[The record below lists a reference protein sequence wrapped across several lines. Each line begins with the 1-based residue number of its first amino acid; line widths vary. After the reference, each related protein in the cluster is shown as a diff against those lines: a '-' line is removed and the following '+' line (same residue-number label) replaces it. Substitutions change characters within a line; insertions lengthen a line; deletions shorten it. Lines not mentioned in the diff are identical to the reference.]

1 MDKNKDFLYG
11 IGSVKFDDFT
21 IGYIEK
27 GSFDFGGIKPE
38 SVDVDAEQVPDAP
51 VLTLLQKNGQ
61 ISPTFNLIQLN
72 YKNIHAVM
80 GGTLIGGEENPTG
93 WSAPSALMQK
103 SGKWVIVLVSG
114 QTIVIPNGTI
124 IANLGGK
131 LTLTEV
137 AKIECQLKVNKPSDG
152 GAPYSIVDSEASLTT
167 VSNMQ
172 SSSPVAQLSEASQE
186 AGEET
191 KSGTS
196 AKVTTKA
203 ANG

>member
-27 GSFDFGGIKPE
+27 GSFDFGGVKPE

-72 YKNIHAVM
+72 YKNIHAVL
-80 GGTLIGGEENPTG
+80 GGTLLGGEENPKG
-93 WSAPSALMQK
+93 WSAPSNLMQK
-103 SGKWVIVLVSG
+103 SGKWVINLVSG
-114 QTIVIPNGTI
+114 QTIIIPNGTI
-124 IANLGGK
+124 LANPAGK

-137 AKIECQLKVNKPSDG
+137 AKIECQLKVNKPTDG
-152 GAPYSIVDSEASLTT
+152 SSPYSIVDSEDVLNT
-167 VSNMQ
+167 VSNVQ
-172 SSSPVAQLSEASQE
+172 TSQPVATVAEANV
-186 AGEET
+186 APEEES
-191 KSGTS
+191 KSVTTS
-196 AKVTTKA
+196 KVTSKS